1 LTERLSFS
9 TTRIGRKAAP
19 FVVHLSSSASRN
31 QAALYALREGIA
43 ALDDGDE

>member
-1 LTERLSFS
+1 LDERPLPSS
-9 TTRIGRKAAP
+9 